1 MATLTQLIG
10 RVRFFI
16 DEPSSQNFT
25 DADITYSLNR
35 GQEEVVKEIVH
46 ENQDYFET
54 FTDINLVAGTEF
66 YTPPAL
72 FMKEK
77 RIERLD
83 TNEVLSAIDIN
94 EKVVSTASISSLI
107 LSSQPT
113 GWYFLGGQIGFSPV
127 PVAPLAVRLFYV
139 PFLAELVNGSDVSP
153 IPQDYHDMMAISA
166 AIDMFTK
173 DQEDTSALQAK
184 WDVLLNRLQ
193 RTLRD
198 RQIQEPKHVRRVETS
213 YGPLN

>member
-54 FTDINLVAGTEF
+54 FTDINLVAGT
-66 YTPPAL
+66 
-72 FMKEK
+72 
-77 RIERLD
+77 D